1 MESHDL
7 TEPFGIEDGSLDG
20 LSREMSFVLGV
31 EWEMFRRKLA
41 MERPFRETVISHNAR
56 RLVRL
61 AERHGR
67 FVESHPHRRGW
78 VEIVVGDLVD

>member
-1 MESHDL
+1 MESHEL
-7 TEPFGIEDGSLDG
+7 SEPFGIEDGSLRG
-20 LSREMSFVLGV
+20 LTREMSFVLGV

-41 MERPFRETVISHNAR
+41 AERPFRELVISHNAA

-67 FVESHPHRRGW
+67 FVEHHPQRRGW
-78 VEIVVGDLVD
+78 VEIIVGDFVA